1 MLKMRKMKDSGIE
14 WIGEIPEGWEI
25 SKVSYFY
32 EVQLGKMLQPQKKSE
47 TDTEEKYL
55 CAANVG
61 KNSLSLDT
69 LKTMWFSQTEKH
81 QFDLKEGDLL
91 VVEGGDVASCAIIE
105 TPIRNLFFQNALH
118 RVRPLHNESVAFLR
132 YWLMTAKSYGYIDL
146 ICNKATIA
154 HFSKEKF
161 IALPILVIPQDI
173 QSKIVSFLDLEC
185 KQIDDLLSKSRSSIE
200 EYKKL
205 KQAVITQAVT
215 KGVRGEREMKDS
227 GVEWIGEIPKEWRK
241 TQLRHCATIK
251 SGITLGKSYS
261 KDTVLIERPY
271 LRVANVQGGYVD
283 LNDLATIQVT
293 PDEDLKY
300 RLHSGDVLMTEGGD
314 RDKLGRG
321 CVWHGEIEPCLHQNH
336 VFAVQTNETV
346 LLPEFLE
353 YLTASNVGRSYFDV
367 TAIKTTNLAC
377 TSSSKVLAFT
387 IPLPPIEEQIE
398 IVGFIKKRSLELN
411 KLIMK
416 KELLVQELERYKK
429 SLIYEVVTGKREV

>member
-105 TPIRNLFFQNALH
+105 TPVRNLFFQNALH
-118 RVRPLHNESVAFLR
+118 RVRPLHNESIAFLR

-161 IALPILVIPQDI
+161 IALPIPVIPQDI

-185 KQIDDLLSKSRSSIE
+185 KQIDDLLSKTRSSIE

-227 GVEWIGEIPKEWRK
+227 GVEWAGLVPHHWGVAKIGSIGQTSSGATPLRSKEASFFDD
-241 TQLRHCATIK
+241 ATIRWVR
-251 SGITLGKSYS
+251 TL
-261 KDTVLIERPY
+261 
-271 LRVANVQGGYVD
+271 D
-283 LNDLATIQVT
+283 LNDSLVYDSSEKITELALASSACSIMPKGTVCVAMYGGAGTIGKCGLLMSDCSTNQAVCSIVCNREIVSPIFLLMQLLALKSYWMKYAVGT
-293 PDEDLKY
+293 RKDPNISQDVVARMKILIPPLDEQKEITDYLDAKCA
-300 RLHSGDVLMTEGGD
+300 EI
-314 RDKLGRG
+314 DKL
-321 CVWHGEIEPCLHQNH
+321 I
-336 VFAVQTNETV
+336 A
-346 LLPEFLE
+346 
-353 YLTASNVGRSYFDV
+353 
-367 TAIKTTNLAC
+367 
-377 TSSSKVLAFT
+377 
-387 IPLPPIEEQIE
+387 
-398 IVGFIKKRSLELN
+398 
-411 KLIMK
+411 K
-416 KELLVQELERYKK
+416 KEQLVKELESYKK

>member
-1 MLKMRKMKDSGIE
+1 MLEMRKMKDSGIE

-47 TDTEEKYL
+47 TDTEELYL

-105 TPIRNLFFQNALH
+105 TPVRNLFFQNALH

-161 IALPILVIPQDI
+161 IALPIPVIPQDI

-185 KQIDDLLSKSRSSIE
+185 KQIDDLLSKTRSSIE

-215 KGVRGEREMKDS
+215 KGVRGEREMKNFNI
-227 GVEWIGEIPKEWRK
+227 GWIKELPSDWGIIP
-241 TQLRHCATIK
+241 
-251 SGITLGKSYS
+251 S
-261 KDTVLIERPY
+261 KYLFKNSDTKKI
-271 LRVANVQGGYVD
+271 NG
-283 LNDLATIQVT
+283 
-293 PDEDLKY
+293 DE
-300 RLHSGDVLMTEGGD
+300 
-314 RDKLGRG
+314 
-321 CVWHGEIEPCLHQNH
+321 Q
-336 VFAVQTNETV
+336 
-346 LLPEFLE
+346 
-353 YLTASNVGRSYFDV
+353 LTASQQHGIITQKYY
-367 TAIKTTNLAC
+367 TELTG
-377 TSSSKVLAFT
+377 SKVVLANKGLDDWKHVEPFDFIISLRSFQGGLEMSET
-387 IPLPPIEEQIE
+387 TGCITWHYIVLKPCRQIYSYYYKWLFKSEIYIRALQRTCNFIRDGQDLRYSNFVQVPLFEPPLEEQKE
-398 IVGFIKKRSLELN
+398 IADYLN
-411 KLIMK
+411 GKCAEIDKLIAK
-416 KELLVQELERYKK
+416 KEQLVKELESYKK

>member
-1 MLKMRKMKDSGIE
+1 MARKMKDSGIE

-105 TPIRNLFFQNALH
+105 TPVRNLFFQNALH

-161 IALPILVIPQDI
+161 IALPIPVIPQDI

-185 KQIDDLLSKSRSSIE
+185 KQIDDLLSKMRSSIE
-200 EYKKL
+200 EHKKL
-205 KQAVITQAVT
+205 KQAIITQAVT

-227 GVEWIGEIPKEWRK
+227 GVEWAGLVPHHWGVAKIGSIGQTSSGATPLRSKEASFFDDAAIRWVR
-241 TQLRHCATIK
+241 
-251 SGITLGKSYS
+251 TL
-261 KDTVLIERPY
+261 
-271 LRVANVQGGYVD
+271 D
-283 LNDLATIQVT
+283 LNDGLVYDSSEKITELALASSACSIMPKGTVCVAMYGGAGTIGKCGLLMSDCATNQAVCSIVCNREIVSPIFLLMQLLALKSYWMKYAVGTRKDPNISQDVVT
-293 PDEDLKY
+293 RMKILIPPLDEQKEITDYLDAKCAE
-300 RLHSGDVLMTEGGD
+300 V
-314 RDKLGRG
+314 DKL
-321 CVWHGEIEPCLHQNH
+321 I
-336 VFAVQTNETV
+336 A
-346 LLPEFLE
+346 
-353 YLTASNVGRSYFDV
+353 
-367 TAIKTTNLAC
+367 
-377 TSSSKVLAFT
+377 
-387 IPLPPIEEQIE
+387 
-398 IVGFIKKRSLELN
+398 
-411 KLIMK
+411 K
-416 KELLVQELERYKK
+416 KEQLVKELESYKK

>member
-1 MLKMRKMKDSGIE
+1 MARKMKDSGIE

-105 TPIRNLFFQNALH
+105 APVRNLFFQNALH

-161 IALPILVIPQDI
+161 IALPIPVIPQDI

-205 KQAVITQAVT
+205 KQAIITQAVT
-215 KGVRGEREMKDS
+215 KGVRSKREMKNCNI
-227 GVEWIGEIPKEWRK
+227 GWIKELPADWGTIP
-241 TQLRHCATIK
+241 
-251 SGITLGKSYS
+251 S
-261 KDTVLIERPY
+261 KYLFKNSDTKKC
-271 LRVANVQGGYVD
+271 NG
-283 LNDLATIQVT
+283 
-293 PDEDLKY
+293 DE
-300 RLHSGDVLMTEGGD
+300 
-314 RDKLGRG
+314 
-321 CVWHGEIEPCLHQNH
+321 Q
-336 VFAVQTNETV
+336 
-346 LLPEFLE
+346 
-353 YLTASNVGRSYFDV
+353 LTASQQHGIITQKYY
-367 TAIKTTNLAC
+367 TKLTG
-377 TSSSKVLAFT
+377 SKVVLANKGLDDWKHVEPFDFIISLRSFQGGLEMSET
-387 IPLPPIEEQIE
+387 TGCITWHYIVLKPCHQIYSYYYKWLFKSEIYIRALQRTCNFIRDGQDLRYSNFVQVPLFEPPLEEQKE
-398 IVGFIKKRSLELN
+398 IADYLN
-411 KLIMK
+411 VKCAEIDGLIAK
-416 KELLVQELERYKK
+416 KEQLVKELESYKK

>member
-1 MLKMRKMKDSGIE
+1 MARKMKDSGIE

-32 EVQLGKMLQPQKKSE
+32 EVQLGKMLQSQKKSE
-47 TDTEEKYL
+47 TDTEELYL

-105 TPIRNLFFQNALH
+105 TPVRNLFFQNALH

-161 IALPILVIPQDI
+161 IALPIPVISQDI

-215 KGVRGEREMKDS
+215 KGVRGERKMKNCNI
-227 GVEWIGEIPKEWRK
+227 GWIKELPSDWGIIP
-241 TQLRHCATIK
+241 
-251 SGITLGKSYS
+251 S
-261 KDTVLIERPY
+261 KYLFKNSDTKKI
-271 LRVANVQGGYVD
+271 NG
-283 LNDLATIQVT
+283 
-293 PDEDLKY
+293 DE
-300 RLHSGDVLMTEGGD
+300 
-314 RDKLGRG
+314 
-321 CVWHGEIEPCLHQNH
+321 Q
-336 VFAVQTNETV
+336 
-346 LLPEFLE
+346 
-353 YLTASNVGRSYFDV
+353 LTASQQHGIITQKYY
-367 TAIKTTNLAC
+367 TELTG
-377 TSSSKVLAFT
+377 SKVVLANKGLDNWKHVEPFDFIISLRSFQGGLEMSET
-387 IPLPPIEEQIE
+387 TGCITWHYIVLKPCRQIYSYYYKWLFKSEIYIRALQRTCNFIRDGQDLRYSNFVQVPLFEPPLEEQKE
-398 IVGFIKKRSLELN
+398 IADYLN
-411 KLIMK
+411 GKCAEIDKLIAK
-416 KELLVQELERYKK
+416 KEQLVKELESYKK

>member
-1 MLKMRKMKDSGIE
+1 MVLKMRKMKDSGIE

-105 TPIRNLFFQNALH
+105 TPVRNLFFQNALH
-118 RVRPLHNESVAFLR
+118 RVRPLHNESIAFLR

-161 IALPILVIPQDI
+161 IALPIPVIPQDI

-185 KQIDDLLSKSRSSIE
+185 KQIDDLLSKTRSSIE

-227 GVEWIGEIPKEWRK
+227 GVEWAGLVPHHWGVAKIGSIGQTSSGATPLRSKEASFFDD
-241 TQLRHCATIK
+241 ATIRWVR
-251 SGITLGKSYS
+251 TL
-261 KDTVLIERPY
+261 
-271 LRVANVQGGYVD
+271 D
-283 LNDLATIQVT
+283 LNDSLVYDSSEKITELALASSACSIMPKGTVCVAMYGGAGTIGKCGLLMSDCSTNQAVCSIVCNREIVSPIFLLMQLLALKSYWMKYAVGT
-293 PDEDLKY
+293 RKDPNISQDVVARMKILIPPLDEQKEITDYLDAKCA
-300 RLHSGDVLMTEGGD
+300 EI
-314 RDKLGRG
+314 DKL
-321 CVWHGEIEPCLHQNH
+321 I
-336 VFAVQTNETV
+336 A
-346 LLPEFLE
+346 
-353 YLTASNVGRSYFDV
+353 
-367 TAIKTTNLAC
+367 
-377 TSSSKVLAFT
+377 
-387 IPLPPIEEQIE
+387 
-398 IVGFIKKRSLELN
+398 
-411 KLIMK
+411 K
-416 KELLVQELERYKK
+416 KEQLVKELESYKK